1 MSHLVRDA
9 GVPPVLAN
17 HPTNM
22 RALLISLLCIAL
34 TAHGQTKSVA
44 SSPVFKP
51 GAETELGVPAGGG
64 KAVGLWTS
72 FPSEVT
78 PTGGG
83 FRVRVPSTM
92 PADVGAV
99 RVFTASG
106 GASLQWVM
114 IDDLPTAPPPADGRL
129 SIPCAVEGTTSALG
143 VTSYRFEGRKGQRV
157 AVEVVANRL
166 GSRLDPVVRLLD
178 ASGRELAYADDT
190 PAIAPDC
197 RLACTLPADGEYR
210 VELRDVNYDG
220 GSEYRYRLRVGDF
233 AFAEPAFP
241 HAPGDVVAKAFPTKL
256 ELPANVSG
264 RFTAAGERHV
274 YAFEGKAA
282 ERVSLRARAR
292 SIGSAAAPVVSLL
305 GPGGGAVAEV
315 KQPGKKVAANV
326 PNLPPTATDWDP
338 IEYALPSD
346 GTYSLVV
353 QDANRYGADHVY
365 RLEMER
371 SPSFE
376 LAVDADSVAATP
388 GEKVKIGV
396 TCTRRKFG
404 GPVALR
410 LEGEHLDG
418 VKLLTAALGSGQTE
432 GTIEIQL
439 AADAKP
445 TTFRIVG
452 TAKIDGRE
460 VSHPASTIMALRKG
474 FPRLMYPPEE
484 VDGVIGLGVKKE

>member
-1 MSHLVRDA
+1 
-9 GVPPVLAN
+9 
-17 HPTNM
+17 M
-22 RALLISLLCIAL
+22 RALLISLLVVAL
-34 TAHGQTKSVA
+34 SASGQTKAAGSP
-44 SSPVFKP
+44 PVFKP
-51 GAETELGVPAGGG
+51 GAETELSVPAGGG

-72 FPSEVT
+72 FSAEVA
-78 PTGGG
+78 PTAGG

-92 PADVGAV
+92 PAGVGAV

-114 IDDLPTAPPPADGRL
+114 IDDLATAPPPADGRL
-129 SIPCAVEGTTSALG
+129 SLPCSVEGTTSALG
-143 VTSYRFEGRKGQRV
+143 VTSYRFDGHKGQRV

-178 ASGRELAYADDT
+178 AAGRELAYADDT

-197 RLACTLPADGEYR
+197 ALACALPADGEYR

-233 AFAEPAFP
+233 PFAQPAFP
-241 HAPGDVVAKAFPTKL
+241 HARGDVVAGAFPAKI
-256 ELPANVSG
+256 ELPADVSG
-264 RFTAAGERHV
+264 RFAAAGERHV

-282 ERVSLRARAR
+282 ERVFLRARAR
-292 SIGSAAAPVVSLL
+292 SIGSATAPVVNLL

-326 PNLPPTATDWDP
+326 PPLPPTETDWDP

-353 QDANRYGADHVY
+353 QDANGYGAEHVY
-365 RLEMER
+365 RLEVER

-376 LAVDADSVAATP
+376 LAVDVDSVTATP
-388 GEKVKIGV
+388 GSTAKIGF

-410 LEGEHLDG
+410 LEGEHLEG
-418 VKLLTAALGSGQTE
+418 MKLLTTSLGSGQTE
-432 GTIEIQL
+432 GAIEIQV

-460 VSHPASTIMALRKG
+460 VSRTASTIMALRKA
-474 FPRLMYPPEE
+474 FPRLMYPPED
-484 VDGVIGLGVKKE
+484 VDGVVGLGVKKE